1 MTDSDNYIVQHTEN
15 WIRSFIIQLNI
26 CPFAKREVERKTL
39 RMKVSRTSK
48 VAQALEQ
55 LIVEMQLLDNEPAVE
70 TTLLIFPCL
79 FKDFFDYLDFVDL
92 AELLLF
98 EQSYEGIYQLAT
110 FHPGYCFAEVDIDD
124 TSNYTNRSPYPM
136 IHILR
141 EESVEKAIAY
151 FGETDKIP
159 EANIKSMH
167 KLGINEIKKILAGC
181 IPEASLSSK

>member
-1 MTDSDNYIVQHTEN
+1 MTHSDEYVIQHTEN

-39 RMKVSRTSK
+39 RMQVSTTGK
-48 VAQALEQ
+48 IEQALEQ
-55 LIVEMQLLDNEPAVE
+55 LIAELQLLDNEPTIE
-70 TTLLIFPCL
+70 TTLLIFPSL

-92 AELLLF
+92 AELLMF

-110 FHPGYCFAEVDIDD
+110 FHPDYCFAEVDFEDS
-124 TSNYTNRSPYPM
+124 SNYTNRSPYPM

-141 EESVEKAIAY
+141 EDSVEKAIAY
-151 FGETDKIP
+151 YGDTEKIP

-167 KLGINEIKKILAGC
+167 RLGIEGIKKILAGC
-181 IPEASLSSK
+181 FPEASLK